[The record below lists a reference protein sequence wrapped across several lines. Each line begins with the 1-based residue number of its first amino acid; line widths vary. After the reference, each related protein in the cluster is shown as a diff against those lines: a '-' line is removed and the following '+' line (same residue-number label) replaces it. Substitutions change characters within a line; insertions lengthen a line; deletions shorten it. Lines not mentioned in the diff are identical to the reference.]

1 MTKQEFAENLARKTG
16 ISKAKSLDVI
26 DAIFS
31 TGPGQGIIA
40 IELDAGRDLTI
51 TGFGTFKTRWTKARM
66 GRNPQTGESI
76 HIAARNSVSF
86 RAGKGLKNRVR
97 DSAASEATP
106 APAPTIEAVRSSLF
120 DRAGAPKAY

>member
-1 MTKQEFAENLARKTG
+1 MTKQEFAEKLARKTG

-106 APAPTIEAVRSSLF
+106 APAPPETIRPSMF
-120 DRAGAPKAY
+120 DRSGAPTTY